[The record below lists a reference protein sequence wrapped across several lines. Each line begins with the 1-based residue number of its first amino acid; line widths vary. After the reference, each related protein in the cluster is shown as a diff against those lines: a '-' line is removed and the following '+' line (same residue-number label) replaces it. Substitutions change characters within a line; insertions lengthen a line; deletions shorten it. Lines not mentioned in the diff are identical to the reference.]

1 MKNSGTVVVAGG
13 AGFLGSHLCRRLLA
27 DGHGVVCVDN
37 MSTGRLSNVE
47 DLTASRDFRLLHG
60 DVVEPIDLHG
70 DVEAVCHLASPA
82 SPQAYLAHP
91 VETLL
96 AGSAGTRHSLE
107 LARKKQARYLLAS
120 TSEVYGDPQIHPQP
134 EHYWGHVNPIGPR
147 SVYDE
152 AKRFAEALT
161 TAYLHTHGVDTKI
174 ARIFNTYGPG
184 MRADDGRIVSTFIR
198 QAMEGEPIT
207 VHGDGRQTRS
217 LCYVEDTVEGL
228 VRLLRSPHHGPV
240 NIGNPRELSVRRIAE
255 MIREVTGSRS
265 SIVSLPR
272 MVDDPE
278 VRCPD
283 IGLAFDIL
291 GWAPSTTLEQGL
303 QITADHLARE
313 PGPQFAAAATSQS

>member
-1 MKNSGTVVVAGG
+1 MNASKTVVVAGG

-37 MSTGRLSNVE
+37 LSTGRLTNVD
-47 DLTASRDFRLLHG
+47 DLTACKDFQFIHA
-60 DVVEPIDLHG
+60 DVVEPMDIPG
-70 DVEAVCHLASPA
+70 GVGAVCHLASPA
-82 SPQAYLAHP
+82 SPSAYLAQP

-96 AGSAGTRHSLE
+96 AGSVGTLSSLE

-120 TSEVYGDPQIHPQP
+120 TSEVYGNPQMHPQP
-134 EHYWGHVNPIGPR
+134 EHYWGHVNPVGPR

-161 TAYLHTHGVDTKI
+161 TAYLKTHGVDTKI

-184 MRADDGRIVSTFIR
+184 MRADDGRIVPTFIR

-207 VHGDGRQTRS
+207 VHGDGSQTRS
-217 LCYVEDTVEGL
+217 LCYVDDTVEGL
-228 VRLLRSPHHGPV
+228 VRLLHSSQHGPV
-240 NIGNPRELSVRRIAE
+240 NIGNPQELSVRRIAE
-255 MIREVTGSRS
+255 MIRDVAGSRS
-265 SIVSLPR
+265 AIALMPR

-283 IGLAFDIL
+283 ISLAAETLD
-291 GWAPSTTLEQGL
+291 WKPSTPLEQGL
-303 QITADHLARE
+303 RMIMDYLARY
-313 PGPQFAAAATSQS
+313 PQW